1 MLYIAL
7 GNAIVAF
14 FSLLN
19 SGSALYSLLC
29 FDKALI
35 LQGQVWRL
43 FTYVFT
49 QSSSGLLG
57 LIFIYF
63 FYMIGRHVE
72 LSMGTLKFN
81 LFYLSGVLL
90 MDVFAMIFC
99 PMASAA
105 SMDAQ
110 QNALSTALIYLY
122 QGSMAYY
129 LHLSLIL
136 AYATLHPDSQFLIF
150 FIIPIRG
157 WIIALVYIVLVVAD
171 IFNLSYPVFLV
182 PHNLVPLVA
191 LGNYLLFM
199 GKDIPNLFPK
209 RYKRSRPQARSYNEP
224 IQFRKTARPK
234 APDYTHKCTICGKTD
249 VSNPELEFRYC
260 SRCNGYHCYCQ
271 NHISNHE
278 HIL

>member
-1 MLYIAL
+1 MNNPRRNLNRFFLKNHDKGIKNLMLYIAL

-90 MDVFAMIFC
+90 MDVFAMIFGC
-99 PMASAA
+99 
-105 SMDAQ
+105 
-110 QNALSTALIYLY
+110 L
-122 QGSMAYY
+122 
-129 LHLSLIL
+129 
-136 AYATLHPDSQFLIF
+136 
-150 FIIPIRG
+150 
-157 WIIALVYIVLVVAD
+157 
-171 IFNLSYPVFLV
+171 
-182 PHNLVPLVA
+182 
-191 LGNYLLFM
+191 
-199 GKDIPNLFPK
+199 
-209 RYKRSRPQARSYNEP
+209 
-224 IQFRKTARPK
+224 
-234 APDYTHKCTICGKTD
+234 CGK
-249 VSNPELEFRYC
+249 
-260 SRCNGYHCYCQ
+260 
-271 NHISNHE
+271 
-278 HIL
+278 